1 MNNPADQSGPVR
13 RIPFCFGGR
22 RLAILTVAWLA
33 LFAGINS
40 IPVEDHEAF
49 VLQTAREM
57 NASGDWV
64 LPYFNQIPRLNKP
77 PLNYWLTL
85 GLSRAAGTDVEPW
98 TGRSCSMLAGLL
110 LLLSTA
116 YAGEK
121 LYGARAGF
129 LAALL
134 LLSTQGFAG
143 FSHNARPDF
152 LYSALC
158 VLQLFAWI
166 GAWRA
171 ADGTVRQRALAAS
184 GWVLAGLATLT
195 KGPQIQA
202 VFLLGF
208 LLFLLCSPER
218 RRTLKVLRPFSGL
231 AILIAIALPWWLLL
245 QQRLKTAGIDIHQTQ
260 LSGSL
265 LQTMSD
271 WKEILSFYYVFRV
284 LQLLLPV
291 SLLLPLLV
299 FRNRRKPGKPA
310 GVARLTLYVSAATI
324 AVFTVGGHYRP
335 HYMLPLLPLFVLLIA
350 AWIDRTSGH
359 PVNRKV
365 WNVLFGIAAA
375 VLAVC
380 AGLLVWQQQYITA
393 GFIAGI
399 SMILVFLLKKE
410 LAGPVWQDHPL
421 SAQLIPAVL
430 LTVLLFAGFNALPL
444 RNTVRGQDRDFA
456 LSIGRAVNDGDY
468 LAAWSEFPD
477 ILPYYARHPVVLVKD
492 INELKPVSDRL
503 SAGRNIYLVI
513 PQKDLPVL
521 ARLFEFSPLTTK
533 ENQRKPERTLAFVKI
548 LTVRP

>member
-1 MNNPADQSGPVR
+1 MKTSEQSGAVR
-13 RIPFCFGGR
+13 RFPFCFGGR
-22 RLAILTVAWLA
+22 RLAILTIAWLS

-64 LPYFNQIPRLNKP
+64 LPYFNQVPRLNKP
-77 PLNYWLTL
+77 PLNYWITL
-85 GLSRAAGTDVEPW
+85 GISRLAGTDIEPW
-98 TGRSCSMLAGLL
+98 TGRSCSMLAGLIL
-110 LLLSTA
+110 LLLTA
-116 YAGEK
+116 YTGEK
-121 LYGARAGF
+121 LYGSRAGF

-171 ADGTVRQRALAAS
+171 ADGTSRQRGLAAL
-184 GWVLAGLATLT
+184 GWVLAGFATLT

-231 AILIAIALPWWLLL
+231 VILVAIALPWWLLL
-245 QQRLKTAGIDIHQTQ
+245 QQRLKTAGIDIHETQ

-271 WKEILSFYYVFRV
+271 WKEILSFYYVFRI
-284 LQLLLPV
+284 LLLLLPV
-291 SLLLPLLV
+291 SLLLPLLI
-299 FRNRRKPGKPA
+299 FRGRCKIVKPA
-310 GVARLTLYVSAATI
+310 GVARLILYVSAVTV

-335 HYMLPLLPLFVLLIA
+335 HYMLPLLPLFILLIA
-350 AWIDRTSGH
+350 AWIDRTAGH
-359 PVNRKV
+359 PMNKKV
-365 WNVLFGIAAA
+365 WKVLFGIAFAA
-375 VLAVC
+375 LAVC
-380 AGLLVWQQQYITA
+380 VGLLFWQQQYAALVLMVCAGTA
-393 GFIAGI
+393 
-399 SMILVFLLKKE
+399 LVFLVKKE
-410 LAGPVWQDHPL
+410 LREPVWCAHPL
-421 SAQLIPAVL
+421 SAQLITATL
-430 LTVLLFAGFNALPL
+430 LIVFLFAGFNALPL

-456 LSIGRAVNDGDY
+456 LSIGQVVNGGDY

-492 INELKPVSDRL
+492 LSDLKPVFEQRP
-503 SAGRNIYLVI
+503 AGRNIYLVI
-513 PQKDLPVL
+513 PQKELPAL

-548 LTVRP
+548 LNVRP